1 MRARTSAISHAPDL
15 TAAAK
20 AIRAAQKRLKQSSN
34 TTDRPVSS
42 QENKRKTDY
51 FLLKFGKYI

>member
-15 TAAAK
+15 TVAAK
-20 AIRAAQKRLKQSSN
+20 AILTAQKRLKQYPN

-51 FLLKFGKYI
+51 FLLKFRKYI